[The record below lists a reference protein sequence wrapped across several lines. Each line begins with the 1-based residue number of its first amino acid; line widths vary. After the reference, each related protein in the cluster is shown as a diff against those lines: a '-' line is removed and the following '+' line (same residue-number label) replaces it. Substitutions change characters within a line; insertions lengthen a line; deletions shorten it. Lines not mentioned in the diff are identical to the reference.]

1 MYERLGM
8 DRRILAGVASLAA
21 GVNFLPWTGPMIRA
35 SAALRIPAAELF
47 RPLIPVQA
55 IGLAYVFAVAYWL
68 GRRESRRLGLAGRLE
83 QAPASR
89 RELTEAE
96 RALRRPRLF
105 WMNLALTVVLMGAM
119 VAGTLE
125 PVVGFMAG
133 VALALVINYPGA
145 ALQRAP
151 GRRARA
157 GGTPDGEHPPGRR
170 RVHRYHA
177 GHRHARRDGP
187 APPSGSC
194 PRGTPITCRS
204 CSGSPRCP

>member
-1 MYERLGM
+1 M
-8 DRRILAGVASLAA
+8 
-21 GVNFLPWTGPMIRA
+21 
-35 SAALRIPAAELF
+35 
-47 RPLIPVQA
+47 QA

-105 WMNLALTVVLMGAM
+105 WINLALTVVLMGAM

-133 VALALVINYPGA
+133 VALRWSSTIPARPSS
-145 ALQRAP
+145 AP
-151 GRRARA
+151 GSTR
-157 GGTPDGEHPPGRR
+157 TRR
-170 RVHRYHA
+170 RH
-177 GHRHARRDGP
+177 
-187 APPSGSC
+187 S
-194 PRGTPITCRS
+194 
-204 CSGSPRCP
+204 